1 MWARQIGITLIESLV
16 VIAIIA
22 ILSGIAMSSFQWLR
36 EAAQQ
41 KRVIHQLQAAV
52 LTARHLSVIKAAA
65 TYVCPSPEAVITAVS
80 SMPECGDDYSSG
92 VAIWTDQAFADKD
105 FGDAG
110 VSYVFV
116 VFGAKLFSIKRI
128 RVLFFI
134 PHGEKGL
141 CALLESDCTHIK
153 RPERNMII
161 QNTLALSNQGI
172 NHSLRLWV

>member
-65 TYVCPSPEAVITAVS
+65 NYVCPSPEAVITAVS

-92 VAIWTDQAFADKD
+92 VAIWTDQA
-105 FGDAG
+105 GNWE
-110 VSYVFV
+110 
-116 VFGAKLFSIKRI
+116 L
-128 RVLFFI
+128 
-134 PHGEKGL
+134 
-141 CALLESDCTHIK
+141 
-153 RPERNMII
+153 
-161 QNTLALSNQGI
+161 
-172 NHSLRLWV
+172 LRLWQWPRVKVTNKRGTQAVDAHVMFNARGLANRNTTWSTCVDDRNLSLVLNRIGRPNVRRQWGDC